1 MTRRR
6 TCLAAPLVC
15 LAVLGA
21 TLAQA
26 AENVLAVI
34 PDGAL
39 GFAVVNQLAAADA
52 KLQAF
57 GKQIQQPIPSLLAT
71 AKQKTGVEK
80 GLDEKGAAVL
90 VMLPPRDEEKDGAPV
105 VLLYVPVTDYQQFL
119 AQLKPEDATAELPEV
134 QVMGGPF
141 LVGSR
146 GGYAV
151 FADPKHR
158 DALKKALAAPSRV
171 SQDLAPLQEWLAEND
186 AGIVVTRAGVE
197 LLCGKVQQQLRQVRE
212 SFSKFPDEFKE
223 QMKAAMA
230 VFEIY
235 EKFFKMA
242 EENVQTYAAAVK
254 IDDQGNVFLVE
265 RLRSTRGSPLEKA
278 LSGVKAPAGDLLVGL
293 PGGPFVAAGGGVM
306 PKGLMEG
313 MIDFSIQIMKAA
325 PQLYGL
331 SDEQAGKLSEI
342 SRLSMT
348 GIRGMSMYLGVGK
361 ADDPLLSNMVLTVAV
376 EDSAAYLRNYRK
388 YLEAAN
394 ELMKGA
400 KGAMF
405 SMMGAA
411 EVKEITVDGVSAL
424 EVRMGIPKMPQMAGR
439 PDFEKMME
447 TFFGPGGKI
456 GAYLAAADD
465 HTVVMAYTSKES
477 LLESLRAVK
486 NAKAGISG
494 DAAVAKTAAL
504 LMPKPHW
511 VGYWSPKG
519 TVDFVARFIPKIAPE
534 DAKPEKIPPF
544 PDTPPVGLAAKA
556 TRGEFECQLVAPAA
570 TVEAIAKYVEQLRAM
585 AGEKKA
591 GKAKVILDLKE
602 AEPDQ
607 SP

>member
-6 TCLAAPLVC
+6 TCLAATVLC

-21 TLAQA
+21 TFAQA
-26 AENVLAVI
+26 AENVLALI

-39 GFAVVNQLAAADA
+39 GFAVVNRLAQADA
-52 KLQAF
+52 KLHAF

-90 VMLPPRDEEKDGAPV
+90 VMLAPGEADGEPV
-105 VLLYVPVTDYQQFL
+105 ILLYVPVTDYQQFL
-119 AQLKPEDATAELPEV
+119 AQLKPEDATADLPEV

-171 SQDLAPLQEWLAEND
+171 SKELAPLQKWLAEND

-197 LLCGKVQQQLRQVRE
+197 VLCGKVQAQIRKTRE
-212 SFSKFPDEFKE
+212 FLGSFGDESVKE
-223 QMKAAMA
+223 QMKAAVA

-235 EKFFKMA
+235 EKFFKTA

-254 IDDQGNVFLVE
+254 IDGQGNVYLVS
-265 RLRSTRGSPLEKA
+265 RLRGTRNGALAKA
-278 LSGVKAPAGDLLVGL
+278 LAEVDAPAGNLLAGF
-293 PGGPFVAAGGGVM
+293 PAGPFVAAGGGVL

-313 MIDFSIQIMKAA
+313 MIDFSIQMMKAA

-331 SDEQAGKLSEI
+331 SDEQAGKLSEV
-342 SRLSMT
+342 SRLSMA
-348 GIRGMSMYLGVGK
+348 GIRGMSMFLGVGK
-361 ADDPLLSNMVLTVAV
+361 AGDPLLSNMVVTVAV
-376 EDSAAYLRNYRK
+376 EDSATYLKNYRK

-400 KGAMF
+400 KGPMF
-405 SMMGAA
+405 SMMGGA
-411 EVKEITVDGVSAL
+411 ELKEITIDGVSAL
-424 EVRMGIPKMPQMAGR
+424 ELRMGIPKMPETVGQPGV
-439 PDFEKMME
+439 ETKMME
-447 TFFGPGGKI
+447 AFFGPGGKMV
-456 GAYLAAADD
+456 AYLAFADD

-477 LLESLRAVK
+477 LLESLQAVK
-486 NAKAGISG
+486 NAKAGLSG
-494 DAAVAKTAAL
+494 DAAVAKTTAL
-504 LMPKPHW
+504 LLPRPHW

-519 TVDFVARFIPKIAPE
+519 TVDFVARFIPKVAPE
-534 DAKPEKIPPF
+534 EAKPPKIPPF
-544 PDTPPVGLAAKA
+544 PETPPVGFAAKA
-556 TRGEFECQLVAPAA
+556 TKGELECQLVAPAA
-570 TVEAIAKYVEQLRAM
+570 TVAAIAQYVEQLQAM
-585 AGEKKA
+585 GGKKEVRE
-591 GKAKVILDLKE
+591 GKAIGKVKE
-602 AEPDQ
+602 PEPDE